1 MGWALA
7 YEFWESGVQWLR
19 ADLQQSFKPL
29 PEMRAL
35 FADFIEGDSY
45 RARWA
50 VRGLSVTRTENFES
64 LRRRSL
70 GRVVDPFRVC
80 DIGADLRKYGAM
92 LVPLRLRV
100 AKLVDV
106 REQQRLEFVRLD
118 VWDEALW
125 TASNARD
132 NVPMQQMLDVLSTL

>member
-7 YEFWESGVQWLR
+7 YEFWESGGQWLR

-50 VRGLSVTRTENFES
+50 MRCLSLTRTENFEAF
-64 LRRRSL
+64 RWCRL
-70 GRVVDPFRVC
+70 GGVVDPFRVR
-80 DIGADLRKYGAM
+80 DIGADLRKYCAM

-100 AKLVDV
+100 AKLADV
-106 REQQRLEFVRLD
+106 REQ
-118 VWDEALW
+118 
-125 TASNARD
+125 
-132 NVPMQQMLDVLSTL
+132 